1 MLEVSRPHSYSPF
14 KACPRFT
21 PAHLLTPA
29 EFFMRLQIWKAA
41 RREKQKMGKLQKKSR
56 DTSHKTTPPEGDMK
70 EAEHT
75 GLPLIY
81 QIVTL
86 IHIVLSGL
94 I

>member
-41 RREKQKMGKLQKKSR
+41 RREKQKMGKLQKESR
-56 DTSHKTTPPEGDMK
+56 DTSHKTTPPEG
-70 EAEHT
+70 
-75 GLPLIY
+75 GVLLLLLIP
-81 QIVTL
+81 V
-86 IHIVLSGL
+86 
-94 I
+94 